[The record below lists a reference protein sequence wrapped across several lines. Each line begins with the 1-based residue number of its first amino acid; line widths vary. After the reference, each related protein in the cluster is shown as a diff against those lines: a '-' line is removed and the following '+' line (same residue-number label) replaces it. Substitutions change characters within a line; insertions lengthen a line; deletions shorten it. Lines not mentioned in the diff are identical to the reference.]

1 MFRFEWKEKDVKSH
15 IQVFDAEDEAMARPC
30 GVQPALPPFVPSLSL
45 QRIFKTFHRD
55 IKKYFPIF
63 PRMKM
68 ILAALKTQKTYLKT
82 RLTLSCYNSWYIDFL
97 LDLCPGIVCIVI
109 PLFPCCE

>member
-45 QRIFKTFHRD
+45 SLSLTH
-55 IKKYFPIF
+55 
-63 PRMKM
+63 
-68 ILAALKTQKTYLKT
+68 T
-82 RLTLSCYNSWYIDFL
+82 LTLCLLIAWKTLKSDILQFGLREPTQFKLSHVANKKFLIYFHDYNFRH
-97 LDLCPGIVCIVI
+97 
-109 PLFPCCE
+109 